1 MMCHVPPRC
10 NVPPGEVCRTF
21 RFGPGRNRDSR
32 RCPRPVTRPVL
43 AIGRRMV
50 LSISS
55 FGVHRSGSSLLAA
68 SYSGWPFGYLASEPD
83 IKWTRAVLL
92 GIVPLL
98 LMAHFAFVFGF
109 ALPHRWAGP
118 ALLLQMRFYFSYGPQ
133 FSLAILTGLA
143 VASGF
148 APDVPRA
155 GADNSSSSRLM

>member
-1 MMCHVPPRC
+1 MSRLDVTFVP
-10 NVPPGEVCRTF
+10 VKSVV
-21 RFGPGRNRDSR
+21 RFAL
-32 RCPRPVTRPVL
+32 VL
-43 AIGRRMV
+43 AAIGILAVAQDQSRARS
-50 LSISS
+50 LRSAEDRS
-55 FGVHRSGSSLLAA
+55 FHLELWGASLGLVAVGGLVFGLAVWLP
-68 SYSGWPFGYLASEPD
+68 SQRTRY
-83 IKWTRAVLL
+83 KWTRAVLL